1 MSEIIS
7 DFVDRY
13 SDEVGGVV
21 NWFLHS
27 NQQPLRFFT
36 ISWIFR
42 AWEAFLAMVVKY
54 NIARSTR
61 YKRF

>member
-7 DFVDRY
+7 D

-42 AWEAFLAMVVKY
+42 AWEASFAMVVKY
-54 NIARSTR
+54 NN
-61 YKRF
+61 YCKVN